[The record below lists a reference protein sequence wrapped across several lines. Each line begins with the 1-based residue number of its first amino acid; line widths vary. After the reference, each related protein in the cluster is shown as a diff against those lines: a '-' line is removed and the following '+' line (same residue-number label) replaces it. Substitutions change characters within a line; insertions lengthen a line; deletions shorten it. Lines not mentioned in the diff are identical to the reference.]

1 MRRIRTLTPYPTM
14 PIPSGTERCISFWR
28 DSNKAMYWHGQDGR
42 YALDVDVD
50 AHWFNRIQE
59 ANLPLDHRFFA
70 LVDVESGDLRVY
82 LIEDMKNGEVYNW
95 YDMAWFC
102 TKSDI
107 NLGVLDRSLCPEETQ
122 NGRRPISQVLDAVPT
137 KVNNTKIPV
146 LHTK

>member
-1 MRRIRTLTPYPTM
+1 
-14 PIPSGTERCISFWR
+14 
-28 DSNKAMYWHGQDGR
+28 MYWHGKDGN
-42 YALDVDVD
+42 YPLGIDLD
-50 AHWFNRIQE
+50 AHWFNHIQE

-70 LVDVESGDLRVY
+70 LVDMETGDLQVY

-107 NLGVLDRSLCPEETQ
+107 NLGVLDRSLCPEEAQ
-122 NGRRPISQVLDAVPT
+122 SGRRSVSQVCDAVSHE
-137 KVNNTKIPV
+137 VDNTKIPV